1 MEAEAGGWFS
11 PTKHYTSTKIF
22 LLNDRHD
29 ICYSQIWPNL
39 NNTALLI
46 FFPLLL
52 SARTIEVTLMLQIT
66 WSLSVKWNRTLSARR
81 KQNEPFTS
89 NTCLAAKWKWIVC
102 ESNRVIFY
110 IYSHVTAR
118 TGGAAARN
126 VAISLSPPAPP
137 TDCDRSL
144 AGRCCDALK
153 LMGEKY
159 FSKICYWE
167 YFPGIADNL
176 NKRRGWDNDLIV

>member
-11 PTKHYTSTKIF
+11 STKHYTSTKIF
-22 LLNDRHD
+22 LLYDRHD
-29 ICYSQIWPNL
+29 ICYSHIWPNL

-46 FFPLLL
+46 FFPVLLL
-52 SARTIEVTLMLQIT
+52 SARTIEVTLHFRSRDLYQLNGIG
-66 WSLSVKWNRTLSARR
+66 LCQPRR

-118 TGGAAARN
+118 TCGAAARN

-137 TDCDRSL
+137 TDCDRPL

-153 LMGEKY
+153 MMGEKY
-159 FSKICYWE
+159 FSKILLLRIFSRDRWKPKQE
-167 YFPGIADNL
+167 AGV
-176 NKRRGWDNDLIV
+176 G